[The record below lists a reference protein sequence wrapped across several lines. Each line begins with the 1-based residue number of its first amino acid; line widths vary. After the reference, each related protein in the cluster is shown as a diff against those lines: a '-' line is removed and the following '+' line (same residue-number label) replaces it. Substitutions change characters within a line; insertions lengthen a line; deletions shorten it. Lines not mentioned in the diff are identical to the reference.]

1 MHIQP
6 LKRLLKYVKPYRKYF
21 VGALIG
27 AIGSVFFTLL
37 TPIIIGQAVDLL
49 IGKGLVDFTGLLIIL
64 RNLAIVVVMSAV
76 LTYFMQLCTNQL
88 SYRTVK
94 DLREE
99 LFSKLEEMPLKYI
112 DTTSH
117 GEIISRIIVDIDL
130 ISDGLLQGFSNMF
143 TGIMTIVG
151 TLIFMMSI
159 NFNIAM
165 IVFFM
170 TPISL
175 VVASLIAKFSYKFLR
190 GQLAVRGEM
199 GGFVEEYIGQLK
211 LVKAFSYESVSQ
223 QEFEEINGRLQKIG
237 VKAQVLSAI
246 TGPSTRFVNGLVYA
260 AVGIYGALSVVYGHV
275 SIGQLSSFLSYA
287 NQYTKPFNDIS
298 SVITELQSA
307 VAAAQRIF
315 GILDQPSQSADHI
328 PAVTLEQCEGK
339 VDINH
344 VDFSYQPSRPLIT
357 DLNIH
362 VQPGQRIAIVG
373 PTGCGK
379 TTIINLLMRFYDINN
394 GSIKIQDE
402 DMMLLP
408 RDHLRGLYGMVLQ
421 DTWVFGGTIKEN
433 IAYGKKDATDE
444 EIIVAAKKAYAHSFI
459 KRLPQ
464 GYDTIISDDGNSI
477 SQGQK
482 QLLSIARVMLLNPP
496 MLILDEA
503 TSSIDTLTEIRVQRA
518 FDEMMKGKT
527 SFIVAHRLSTIKN
540 ADTIL
545 VMNAGKIIEQGTH
558 NELLKKEG
566 FYANLYLSQFAKNED

>member
-64 RNLAIVVVMSAV
+64 RNLAIVVVMSAG

-211 LVKAFSYESVSQ
+211 LVKTFSYESVSQ

-315 GILDQPSQSADHI
+315 GILDQPSQSADHT
-328 PAVTLEQCEGK
+328 PAVMLEHCEGK
-339 VDINH
+339 VDIDH

-433 IAYGKKDATDE
+433 IAYGKKEATDE
-444 EIIVAAKKAYAHSFI
+444 EIVAAAKKAYAHSFI

-464 GYDTIISDDGNSI
+464 GYDTLISDDGNSI

-496 MLILDEA
+496 MLIL
-503 TSSIDTLTEIRVQRA
+503 SYQ
-518 FDEMMKGKT
+518 FD
-527 SFIVAHRLSTIKN
+527 
-540 ADTIL
+540 
-545 VMNAGKIIEQGTH
+545 
-558 NELLKKEG
+558 
-566 FYANLYLSQFAKNED
+566 

>member
-211 LVKAFSYESVSQ
+211 LVKAFSYESVS
-223 QEFEEINGRLQKIG
+223 R
-237 VKAQVLSAI
+237 
-246 TGPSTRFVNGLVYA
+246 
-260 AVGIYGALSVVYGHV
+260 
-275 SIGQLSSFLSYA
+275 
-287 NQYTKPFNDIS
+287 
-298 SVITELQSA
+298 
-307 VAAAQRIF
+307 
-315 GILDQPSQSADHI
+315 
-328 PAVTLEQCEGK
+328 
-339 VDINH
+339 
-344 VDFSYQPSRPLIT
+344 
-357 DLNIH
+357 
-362 VQPGQRIAIVG
+362 
-373 PTGCGK
+373 
-379 TTIINLLMRFYDINN
+379 NL
-394 GSIKIQDE
+394 
-402 DMMLLP
+402 
-408 RDHLRGLYGMVLQ
+408 
-421 DTWVFGGTIKEN
+421 
-433 IAYGKKDATDE
+433 
-444 EIIVAAKKAYAHSFI
+444 
-459 KRLPQ
+459 KRLM
-464 GYDTIISDDGNSI
+464 D
-477 SQGQK
+477 
-482 QLLSIARVMLLNPP
+482 VC
-496 MLILDEA
+496 
-503 TSSIDTLTEIRVQRA
+503 
-518 FDEMMKGKT
+518 
-527 SFIVAHRLSTIKN
+527 
-540 ADTIL
+540 
-545 VMNAGKIIEQGTH
+545 
-558 NELLKKEG
+558 KKSE
-566 FYANLYLSQFAKNED
+566 

>member
-211 LVKAFSYESVSQ
+211 LVKTFSYESVSQ

-315 GILDQPSQSADHI
+315 GILDQPSQSADHT
-328 PAVTLEQCEGK
+328 PAVMLEHCEGK
-339 VDINH
+339 VDIDH

-444 EIIVAAKKAYAHSFI
+444 EIVAAAKKAYAHSFI

-464 GYDTIISDDGNSI
+464 GYDTLISDDGNSI

-558 NELLKKEG
+558 NELLKKDG
-566 FYANLYLSQFAKNED
+566 FYANLYQSQFAKNED

>member
-64 RNLAIVVVMSAV
+64 RNLAIVVVMSAG

-211 LVKAFSYESVSQ
+211 LVKTFSYESVSQ

-315 GILDQPSQSADHI
+315 GILDQPSQSADHT
-328 PAVTLEQCEGK
+328 PAVMLEHCEGK
-339 VDINH
+339 VDIDH

-433 IAYGKKDATDE
+433 IAYGKKEATDE
-444 EIIVAAKKAYAHSFI
+444 EIVAAAKKAYAHSFI

-464 GYDTIISDDGNSI
+464 GYDTLISDDGNSI

-558 NELLKKEG
+558 NELLKKDG
-566 FYANLYLSQFAKNED
+566 FYANLYQSQFAKNED

>member
-328 PAVTLEQCEGK
+328 PAVTLEHCEGK
-339 VDINH
+339 VDIDH

-444 EIIVAAKKAYAHSFI
+444 EIIAAAKKAYAHSFI

-464 GYDTIISDDGNSI
+464 GYDTVISDDGNSI

-566 FYANLYLSQFAKNED
+566 FYANLYQSQFAKNKD